1 MDKLIISVATTG
13 TWPTKARTPHVP
25 VTPDEI
31 IADAVACR
39 AAGASIVHIHA
50 RDARERMTQDPATL
64 ERIVTGIR
72 ERSDILINLTTSG
85 GVGEVAEEERFNPL
99 RFAPDLASFDA
110 GSVNFGERV
119 FLNSPPF
126 LAELARQMQEAGV
139 KPEIECFDSG
149 FITNALRL
157 AEDGLLDRPLYFQF
171 VLGVPGAAP
180 ATPKQLLHMIEQI
193 PADSTWSMCAI
204 GRYQLPLN
212 VIAIAM
218 GGHART
224 GLEDNIYYRRGE
236 LATNVA
242 LVERLVRIARDLG
255 RDIATPAEARAI
267 LRPGQNVVRHAHQ
280 PALERPPG
288 T

>member
-13 TWPTKARTPHVP
+13 TWPTKDKTPHVP

-39 AAGASIVHIHA
+39 EAGAAIVHIHA
-50 RDARERMTQDPATL
+50 RDSRQRMTQDPETL
-64 ERIVTGIR
+64 ERIVSGIR

-126 LAELARQMQEAGV
+126 LAELARRMQEAGV

-149 FITNALRL
+149 FITNAHRL
-157 AEDGLLDRPLYFQF
+157 ADDKLLDRSLYFQF

-180 ATPKQLLHMIEQI
+180 ATPRQLLHMIEQI
-193 PADSTWSMCAI
+193 PGDSTWSICAI
-204 GRYQLPLN
+204 GRHQLPMN
-212 VIAIAM
+212 VMAIAM

-236 LATNVA
+236 LATNA
-242 LVERLVRIARDLG
+242 GLVERLVRIAREVG
-255 RDIATPAEARAI
+255 REVATPAEARA
-267 LRPGQNVVRHAHQ
+267 LLNLG
-280 PALERPPG
+280 
-288 T
+288 